1 MKITR
6 ETVLNIARLS
16 RLRLTDD
23 EVEAQRH
30 DLSKILDFV
39 AKLDELD
46 TTDVEPTAHAVE
58 TSMRLRE
65 DTVEVR
71 LTRDEVLQ
79 NAPAV
84 QDHSFQVPKIIEG

>member
-16 RLRLTDD
+16 RLRLSDE

-30 DLSKILDFV
+30 DLTQILAYV

-46 TTDVEPTAHAVE
+46 TSDVEPTAHAVE
-58 TSMRLRE
+58 TSMRFRE
-65 DTVEVR
+65 DVVEER
-71 LTRDEVLQ
+71 LTREDVLL

-84 QDHSFQVPKIIEG
+84 QDHMFQVPKIIEG

>member
-16 RLRLTDD
+16 RLRLSDE
-23 EVEAQRH
+23 EVESQRH
-30 DLSKILDFV
+30 DLTQILGYV

-46 TTDVEPTAHAVE
+46 TSNVEPTAHAVE
-58 TSMRLRE
+58 TSMRFRE
-65 DTVEVR
+65 DVVEDR
-71 LTRDEVLQ
+71 LTREDVLL

-84 QDHSFQVPKIIEG
+84 QDKMFQVPKIIEG